1 MILKLY
7 ENESTSKRN
16 FSKSRA
22 LWTGTCKS
30 RINQPEQM
38 EWSQFSIK
46 NLVINFG
53 NSILNNYN
61 WDKIS
66 EGTVK
71 KSISG
76 TE

>member
-1 MILKLY
+1 MNLPQKETFQKAKPYGLEHIKVEL
-7 ENESTSKRN
+7 
-16 FSKSRA
+16 
-22 LWTGTCKS
+22 
-30 RINQPEQM
+30 INQNKWNGHNFP
-38 EWSQFSIK
+38 SK

>member
-1 MILKLY
+1 MNLPQRETFQKAEPYGL
-7 ENESTSKRN
+7 EHVKVE
-16 FSKSRA
+16 
-22 LWTGTCKS
+22 L
-30 RINQPEQM
+30 INQNKWNGHNFP
-38 EWSQFSIK
+38 SK